1 MPLNRD
7 ELKKVF
13 DQLDTDG
20 DDQVDFFELKNAK
33 AALANLGVTLSLKEL
48 KQVFISADKDGD
60 TAISFDEFCDAVE
73 RLPAT
78 LNNRQQSMKALQ
90 DVMAGKAPAEEK
102 EEQQCS
108 IM

>member
-48 KQVFISADKDGD
+48 KQVFISAFKNKSHIINGRG
-60 TAISFDEFCDAVE
+60 TAFDIYFLIRSPFASTKLCKRAG
-73 RLPAT
+73 
-78 LNNRQQSMKALQ
+78 SALQ
-90 DVMAGKAPAEEK
+90 RP
-102 EEQQCS
+102 S
-108 IM
+108 TS